1 MNSAAQD
8 HIISVKG
15 PELCGRQK
23 RSERPREAGLGHRPS
38 HLMRLGVFAYPQLVL
53 TSSPESPRNPSGQ
66 RKPSGPGGVM
76 LFWTTSGS
84 GTRRCPTPRP
94 LPWLS
99 TGPPCVLSTWRPVS
113 AGGRSPPQPGGQ
125 CLQSTLHVSMVT
137 TFSWEDSQARVCHLL
152 CMPTAPHREGAHRLP
167 LWPKH
172 VSKAPPSQQSCAE
185 PSARVG
191 VALVSVVKTRTGL

>member
-66 RKPSGPGGVM
+66 RKPSGPGG
-76 LFWTTSGS
+76 LCCSGQPAAQEPV
-84 GTRRCPTPRP
+84 GVLPRAPFPGFP
-94 LPWLS
+94 LGHLARSPL
-99 TGPPCVLSTWRPVS
+99 GGQFLQGDVPPHSPAVS
-113 AGGRSPPQPGGQ
+113 ACRA
-125 CLQSTLHVSMVT
+125 LF
-137 TFSWEDSQARVCHLL
+137 TFPW
-152 CMPTAPHREGAHRLP
+152 
-167 LWPKH
+167 
-172 VSKAPPSQQSCAE
+172 
-185 PSARVG
+185 
-191 VALVSVVKTRTGL
+191 